1 MSYYFITLQRNFIA
15 QAVVKFITKDL
26 HILQIMQLAILYISY
41 RLQSTALQFTMDRD
55 CTVGLETTTEPNLV
69 DSQFSHVHPARHL
82 VACKLYYSP
91 CNQSSAFTGK
101 LQPRNKRRVSSES
114 PKKKKSPPPPSPQ
127 HKKLKALTA
136 APSPKSLKSDKP
148 PKSPKSDKPPKSE
161 KLDKPH
167 KLDKSDKLDKLPKED
182 KSDKPPKSE
191 KSDKPPKSDK
201 LDKPPKSDKSDNSPK
216 SDKSDKPPKSTPP
229 TPDPPSPPKPVSED
243 PPVPRATSPPTT
255 KQSESEKLDKLLEK
269 ADGKSPSP
277 QPIRLPT
284 KSKSKPESDSDSD
297 SRSTKSSASSTSKVA
312 RVFKKTFKGK
322 AIAIVKPFSNPA
334 PEKKSPDKEK
344 KEPDSEPSL
353 QAGDEYE
360 FGEEEESGAVEGSSR
375 RADSSG
381 KPLKRL
387 KGGKQLK
394 SLRVR
399 VEKLQGK
406 KQVNMSQG

>member
-1 MSYYFITLQRNFIA
+1 MSYYFITLQKNSIA
-15 QAVVKFITKDL
+15 RAVVKFITKYL
-26 HILQIMQLAILYISY
+26 HILHIMQLAVLYISH
-41 RLQSTALQFTMDRD
+41 RLQSTALQFTMDTD
-55 CTVGLETTTEPNLV
+55 CTVGSETTTEPNLV

-82 VACKLYYSP
+82 VPRKLYSSP
-91 CNQSSAFTGK
+91 CNPSSAFTGK

-136 APSPKSLKSDKP
+136 APSPKSPKSEKP

-161 KLDKPH
+161 KLDKPP
-167 KLDKSDKLDKLPKED
+167 KSDKSDKSDKLPKAD
-182 KSDKPPKSE
+182 KSDNPT
-191 KSDKPPKSDK
+191 KSDK
-201 LDKPPKSDKSDNSPK
+201 LDKPPKSDKSDKSPK
-216 SDKSDKPPKSTPP
+216 SDKSDKPPKSTP
-229 TPDPPSPPKPVSED
+229 TTSDPPSPPKSVSED
-243 PPVPRATSPPTT
+243 PPVTRAASPPPT

-360 FGEEEESGAVEGSSR
+360 FGEESESGAVEGSSR

-381 KPLKRL
+381 KPVKRL

-394 SLRVR
+394 SVRVR

-406 KQVNMSQG
+406 KQVNT